1 VEHLKSR
8 KTLLILDNFEHLIE
22 ACAELADALLRAC
35 PDLKFLATSRE
46 PLRVPGETNFVVPSL
61 SLPEPGR
68 SPSTGELTGYEA
80 VRLFVE
86 RAGEADSGLGPL
98 SIPRTSAIAP
108 STAPEGRRAPAGPIP
123 RPPPHVRDA
132 SPQQERQPEDRLRDA
147 RTRLREHHSGRLLAS
162 HA

>member
-35 PDLKFLATSRE
+35 PDLKLLATSRE

-108 STAPEGRRAPAGPIP
+108 SSR
-123 RPPPHVRDA
+123 
-132 SPQQERQPEDRLRDA
+132 S
-147 RTRLREHHSGRLLAS
+147 
-162 HA
+162 